1 MIDEII
7 LGVIKYELIKVLL
20 IVVYYQIYLFLKN
33 NLNEEYFYRF
43 IDIFKEN
50 NMVFFCEEV
59 YNMYSYVI
67 NFCIGWINQG

>member
-7 LGVIKYELIKVLL
+7 FSVIKYNLL
-20 IVVYYQIYLFLKN
+20 RFFVIVVYFQIFFL
-33 NLNEEYFYRF
+33 LNDKENEDYFYEF
-43 IDIFKEN
+43 IKILKEN
-50 NMVFFCEEV
+50 NMEFFCEEV